1 MIIAHVRCAFY
12 KGALMSTQEK
22 ITPFGEGNLSK
33 LMLKFSIPCILSQ
46 LVSSLYNIVD
56 QIFIGNSEL
65 SALGNAATGVVFP
78 VFIIAQA
85 FAWCFGDGCAA
96 YLNICQGKNDYK
108 NAHKAIGASIT
119 AAFLSGVLMMLVI
132 YPFKIP
138 ILTLFGASENT
149 IGYAIEYLDIVLSMI
164 PVYILCN
171 MMNSVIRADGSPTWA
186 MISMLVGAITNI
198 ILDPVFIF
206 GFKWGM
212 KGAALATVIGQG
224 VTFIFT
230 LIYFRNT
237 KTFRLAPESFIP
249 RLGPIGDIVR
259 LGISTFFT
267 QLAIVT
273 VAILSNI
280 QLAKF
285 GAMSKYGADIPI
297 AIIGIQ
303 SKVFTLVL
311 NLVVGIVLG
320 CQPIISFNM
329 GARKYDRVKELYR
342 KIMGCTVTI
351 GLLATL
357 LFELAPDFVI
367 GLFGIPS
374 NIPNPEDYWEFGRKT
389 LRIFL
394 SLTTISCLI
403 KMNSIF
409 FQAVGK
415 PGHALVASVIRDVV
429 CFTPLILILPLIK
442 PDVIL
447 ILYAAPISDVIAM
460 AVTAFLSVSF
470 VKSLHAPVVTDRSEA
485 VLKPSHPGVI
495 ITIAREHGSG
505 GKQVGRIV
513 AEKLGIPFYY
523 KEMTALAAKESG
535 LDREFIADIN
545 ANSPAILHSLYLSTN
560 VVQQAVAAQNKVI
573 RKIADQGSCVIVG
586 RAADHVLRD
595 RDNILKVFIYAPEEF
610 RIGRIGEIY
619 GDTPEMAKKHIRRSD
634 EARASYYKS
643 ISGKTWGERHNYDV
657 VVNSSAGLEEAA
669 EIILAHARMAESN
682 SQYTIRK

>member
-1 MIIAHVRCAFY
+1 MA
-12 KGALMSTQEK
+12 TQQNVISLGEEK
-22 ITPFGEGNLSK
+22 ISK

-96 YLNICQGKNDYK
+96 YLNICQGKNDYA
-108 NAHKAIGASIT
+108 NAHKAIGASIS
-119 AAFLSGVLMMLVI
+119 AAFLAGLAMMLVI
-132 YPFKIP
+132 YPFKAP

-149 IGYAIEYLDIVLSMI
+149 IGYAIEYLDIVLAMVPI
-164 PVYILCN
+164 FILCN
-171 MMNSVIRADGSPTWA
+171 MMNSAIRADGSPTWA
-186 MISMLVGAITNI
+186 MCSMIAGAITNI

-212 KGAALATVIGQG
+212 KGAALATVIGQA
-224 VTFIFT
+224 VTFILT
-230 LIYFRNT
+230 LIYFRNP
-237 KTFRLAPESFIP
+237 KTFKLTLQSFIP
-249 RLGPIGDIVR
+249 RLDALKDIVK

-267 QLAIVT
+267 QLAIVI

-280 QLAKF
+280 QLAKY
-285 GAMSKYGADIPI
+285 GALSKYGADIPI

-329 GARKYDRVKELYR
+329 GAKKHDRVKELYR
-342 KIMGCTVTI
+342 KIMGCTIVI
-351 GLLATL
+351 GLFATL
-357 LFELAPDFVI
+357 LFELAPSFVI
-367 GLFGIPS
+367 GLFGTPS
-374 NIPNPEDYWEFGRKT
+374 NIPNPEDYWEFGEKT

-409 FQAVGK
+409 FQAVGR
-415 PGHALVASVIRDVV
+415 PVHAVIASMIRDVV
-429 CFTPLILILPLIK
+429 CFTPLILLLPLIN
-442 PDVIL
+442 PDVEM

-460 AVTAFLSVSF
+460 VVTAFLSVSF
-470 VKSLHAPVVTDRSEA
+470 IKSLHAPVVSDNEDA
-485 VLKPSHPGVI
+485 VLKPSRPGVI
-495 ITIAREHGSG
+495 ITIAREHGSS
-505 GKQVGRIV
+505 GKQVGKIV

-523 KEMTALAAKESG
+523 KEMTALAAKDSG

-545 ANSPAILHSLYLSTN
+545 TNSPAVLHSLYLSTE
-560 VVQQAVAAQNKVI
+560 VIQRAVAAQEKVI
-573 RKIADQGSCVIVG
+573 KKIAEQGSCVIVG
-586 RAADHVLRD
+586 RAADYVLRD
-595 RDNILKVFIYAPEEF
+595 DPNLLRVFVYAPDEF
-610 RIGRIGEIY
+610 RIGRIMEVY
-619 GDTPEMAKKHIRRSD
+619 GDTRELAKKHIRHSD

-643 ISGKTWGERHNYDV
+643 ISGKTWGDRHNYDL
-657 VVNSSAGLEEAA
+657 VVNSSIGLEEAA
-669 EIILAHARMAESN
+669 EQICAHVASLQN
-682 SQYTIRK
+682 DK